1 LNSTHHV
8 TGFTTQNKASL
19 NNNIHHIEFRSLNS
33 VLCVFFN
40 LLLWSGICQF
50 CVRQLHLIVRFVG
63 EELYLI

>member
-50 CVRQLHLIVRFVG
+50 CVRQLHL
-63 EELYLI
+63 